1 MERKLLFYLVC
12 QFLGF
17 SNHFKNDIDQ
27 FENYID
33 HFTNFISHFYPDEQT
48 ERRIHLS
55 ARFYMFIAILS
66 SYL

>member
-27 FENYID
+27 FA
-33 HFTNFISHFYPDEQT
+33 NFISHFYPDEQT